1 MSNVIDN
8 ETNRPLGEGI
18 VTHIISHKGKKV
30 KLFFIEF
37 LINFLIN
44 SIIIWQIG
52 LIGLIEEEWL
62 ATLATLALDDVT
74 YLDFVSE
81 GKKLAKFL
89 KEKVI
94 LIVNN

>member
-1 MSNVIDN
+1 M
-8 ETNRPLGEGI
+8 
-18 VTHIISHKGKKV
+18 II
-30 KLFFIEF
+30 L
-37 LINFLIN
+37 
-44 SIIIWQIG
+44 QIG